1 VATAAEANKQLAVV
15 YDPSSAWLDVV
26 EVALAAQGVTVA
38 GRAQDAE
45 PAIALV
51 EQHRPHL
58 LVADP
63 AGAGIDVLREARA
76 RVPALKAIALGRGSE
91 SEQVEAAFSAG
102 AVAFVVKSESYDA
115 FGATVREILQRK
127 PLQLRAEAES
137 RRTTAA

>member
-1 VATAAEANKQLAVV
+1 MRYRRFPHPREGQDWVQDRVGARGLYRQRCVTRIRESNHQARRGSVATAAEANKQLAVV

-63 AGAGIDVLREARA
+63 AGPGIDVLREARA
-76 RVPALKAIALGRGSE
+76 HLPALKAIALGRGSE
-91 SEQVEAAFSAG
+91 SEQ
-102 AVAFVVKSESYDA
+102 
-115 FGATVREILQRK
+115 
-127 PLQLRAEAES
+127 
-137 RRTTAA
+137 